1 MRISDWSSDVCSSD
15 LIGRRYRPVAE
26 RIEETICLARAV
38 QELLGADVAEHQPH
52 GLVCGLREIGIG
64 FDTRRDHH
72 PCRAVAADHHRR
84 RRDLDAEALAEFG
97 TALEIHLCD
106 LPARLLAEPFEDR
119 PLHPAIA

>member
-15 LIGRRYRPVAE
+15 L
-26 RIEETICLARAV
+26 
-38 QELLGADVAEHQPH
+38 PH

-119 PLHPAIA
+119 PLDRKRTRLNSSH

>member
-1 MRISDWSSDVCSSD
+1 MSLPRA
-15 LIGRRYRPVAE
+15 GRDR
-26 RIEETICLARAV
+26 
-38 QELLGADVAEHQPH
+38 LGADVAEHQPH

-106 LPARLLAEPFEDR
+106 LPARLLAEPLEDR
-119 PLHPAIA
+119 PLPPALATALPPDHAISRGTYRG